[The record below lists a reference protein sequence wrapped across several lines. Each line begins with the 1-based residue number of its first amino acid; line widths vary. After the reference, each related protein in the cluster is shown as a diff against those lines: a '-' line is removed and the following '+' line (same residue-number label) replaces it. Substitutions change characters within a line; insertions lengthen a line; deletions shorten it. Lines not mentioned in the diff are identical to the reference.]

1 MRSSVPVTVV
11 LWLVFALVTLILIL
25 ELLEFV
31 LEVVM
36 GPTSTL
42 LAFVVLSL
50 VSYALVTG
58 SGGRP
63 QPFCSGPA
71 HRRACDRTAPNSRSR
86 TS

>member
-1 MRSSVPVTVV
+1 MRSSAPVTVV

-31 LEVVM
+31 LEVVA
-36 GPTSTL
+36 GPTPTL
-42 LAFVVLSL
+42 LAL
-50 VSYALVTG
+50 VAYALVAYALVAD

-71 HRRACDRTAPNSRSR
+71 HRRVCDRTAPNSRSR